1 MFYVIAYTL
10 TALFLIVGINVAA
23 RIMDAGDRAARA
35 EREAVREDKARNL
48 AWIKIELEQGR
59 AVATPFGYAH
69 TRGFGYITGPYGD
82 GTF

>member
-1 MFYVIAYTL
+1 MFYAIAYSL
-10 TALFLIVGINVAA
+10 IALFLIAGIIVAA
-23 RIMDAGDRAARA
+23 RIMDAGDKAARA
-35 EREAVREDKARNL
+35 ERAAVLDDRARNR
-48 AWIKIELEQGR
+48 AWIKVELDQGR